1 MPSLEIIKFP
11 DPILRRKS
19 RPVELVTEEER
30 ALAEDMLETMYL
42 NQGVGLA
49 ASQAGILKRII
60 VVDVGKGPIQL
71 MNPVIAKRYGAEKGQ
86 EGCLSVPDVLVT
98 VKRAKT
104 IIYKALDKSGKL
116 IEGEAEGLLARVIQH
131 EIGHL
136 DGRLIVD
143 YVNPIKRFF
152 LKRRSLKDSSLKCT
166 KKCL

>member
-1 MPSLEIIKFP
+1 
-11 DPILRRKS
+11 
-19 RPVELVTEEER
+19 
-30 ALAEDMLETMYL
+30 
-42 NQGVGLA
+42 
-49 ASQAGILKRII
+49 
-60 VVDVGKGPIQL
+60 